1 MRLSSI
7 RTQLLLYLALV
18 GGIAL
23 AAGVVA
29 IVNEQVRQNHLHGER
44 EVVAMANIAQ
54 GSMNRALRYELSSA
68 VDEILL
74 EVHTNRRVRNV
85 FLLNDSGAILR
96 VSNAHQWHLV
106 DSPVFAEVPSLNARL
121 LQQAL
126 ESNIII
132 FVTEHTADSYAAYV
146 PVTAMNQE
154 LGSAVQQLLFFE
166 FEHRIN
172 WQAAVFERRETLFI
186 AIGFFSLLF
195 LLLMLFLQRRITY
208 PVEQLSAAIAKLEHG
223 EFIDKI
229 PVEGKSEL
237 AQLARGTEKMVR
249 ERFRNEN
256 RINLLSTA
264 LEQSNEGVVITSLE
278 PKIEYVN
285 RALIE
290 NTGYTEAE
298 LLGKNPSILGSGKT
312 TKATY
317 AKMWQTLLAGKPWT
331 GELNNKRKDGSE
343 YSELQTISPVRNEQG
358 EITHYLGVK
367 QDISE
372 QKQVQERLR
381 FLAYYNH
388 LSRLPNRLSLM
399 EHISGLTQKASA
411 NSEYWLILLNIDR
424 MKRINDARGYDYG
437 NTVINAMAKRLQ
449 NFLTHDVFLAHTG
462 ADNFACFV
470 KFPKTRKNTVEKA
483 NDFAWELKNLVE
495 EPLDIYGERVQLTMS
510 LGLANMAASAS
521 AEDLFRQAETALHRV
536 KEKGGS
542 EVAIYNQGDGE
553 QAESLFGLERD
564 LYYAVE
570 NDQIEMYLQGQFNP
584 NGEMIGAEALARWQH
599 PTEGMVPPD
608 QFVAVAERSDLIIA
622 LDRQMLKQAAI
633 CLAKWQQKGLHWTL
647 SVNISPR
654 FFRAKQL
661 KSELQAIF
669 TAANADVKGLV
680 LEVTERLFIDDMQE
694 VISQMVTISELG
706 VQFALDDFGTGYSSL
721 SYLQRLPIQE
731 LKIDHSFTQGLPKNQ
746 RDVAMVKMITA
757 IARNLNLRIVAEGIE
772 TREQNEYC
780 QREHLNMQ
788 GYYFDRPAPEYEWQR
803 KWCKP

>member
-23 AAGVVA
+23 AAGVLA

-44 EVVAMANIAQ
+44 EVTAMANIAQ
-54 GSMNRALRYELSSA
+54 GSMNRALRYELSTA

-74 EVHTNRRVRNV
+74 EINTNRRVRNV
-85 FLLNDSGAILR
+85 FNVSENGTILR
-96 VSNAHQWHLV
+96 VSNAHQWNLI
-106 DSPVFAEVPSLNARL
+106 DRPIFAEVPALKVEL

-126 ESNIII
+126 ASNIII
-132 FVTEHTADSYAAYV
+132 FDTQHSGDSYAVYV
-146 PVTAMNQE
+146 PVTATSKE
-154 LGSAVQQLLFFE
+154 LGRAEQQLLFFE
-166 FEHRIN
+166 YEHRIN
-172 WQAAVFERRETLFI
+172 WQAAVFERRQTIFI
-186 AIGFFSLLF
+186 AIGFFSILF

-223 EFIDKI
+223 ELIDKI

-264 LEQSNEGVVITSLE
+264 LEQSNEGVIITSLE

-285 RALIE
+285 RALLE
-290 NTGYTEAE
+290 NTGYTEEE
-298 LLGKNPSILGSGKT
+298 LLGKNPSVLGSGKT
-312 TKATY
+312 SKATY

-331 GELNNKRKDGSE
+331 GELKNKRKDGSE

-358 EITHYLGVK
+358 EISHYLGIK
-367 QDISE
+367 QDISA
-372 QKQVQERLR
+372 QKQIQERLH

-399 EHISGLTQKASA
+399 EHISGLLQKASA
-411 NSEYWLILLNIDR
+411 NRDYWLILLNIDR

-462 ADNFACFV
+462 ADNFACLV
-470 KFPKTRKNTVEKA
+470 KFSKTGKNTVEKA
-483 NDFAWELKNLVE
+483 NDFAWELKQMVE

-510 LGLANMAASAS
+510 LGLANLAASAS

-584 NGEMIGAEALARWQH
+584 DGELIGAEALARWQH

-608 QFVAVAERSDLIIA
+608 QFVAVAERSDLIIK
-622 LDRQMLKQAAI
+622 LDRLMLKQAAM
-633 CLAKWQQKGLHWTL
+633 CLAKWQEKGLHWTL

-654 FFRAKQL
+654 FFRSNQL
-661 KSELQAIF
+661 RTELLDIF
-669 TAANADVKGLV
+669 NAANADVQGLV
-680 LEVTERLFIDDMQE
+680 LEVTERLFIDDMHE
-694 VISQMVTISELG
+694 VISQMVTISEVG

-721 SYLQRLPIQE
+721 AYLQRLPIQE
-731 LKIDHSFTQGLPKNQ
+731 LKIDQSFTQGLPKNK

-757 IARNLNLRIVAEGIE
+757 IARNLDLRIVAEGIE

-780 QREHLNMQ
+780 QREHVNMQ

-803 KWCKP
+803 KWCK